1 MGSPDRQAY
10 LEAVQTLTSERLSS
24 LGAVCLDVPS
34 LAGASGG
41 SLDEDSK
48 LLWYVSKTLSDLF
61 GASMLFR
68 VWDTE
73 FVAFFPNTIREVFLG
88 RCGRLRSILQ
98 RRYPRQ
104 VRIGRAWAD
113 GTFTGRRL
121 AEDARAAM
129 KLSAANVAGNVRQ
142 IAENAALAVQKDT
155 QAESRFTVYF
165 QPKIDMRTGRLSGA
179 EALARG
185 IGEDGSV
192 IQPSQFIG
200 LLEEDGAIREL
211 DLMVLK
217 RSLAQMDRWRQ
228 AGLGVVPVAVNLS
241 RVTIAHPST
250 LASILALQ
258 SRYPEVP
265 PDALELE
272 ITERG
277 GSVDNTDLQQ
287 LVEQYHAC
295 GLRLSLD
302 DFGSQYANLPLFTD
316 VKFDTVKLDR
326 SLINGVSTNPI
337 SHALVRDI
345 IQICRNFHMDCVAEG
360 VETEEQAA
368 ALLEMGCT
376 CAQGFYYDK
385 PMPVEEFEEKYLR
398 GARPA
403 ERETEQEEDQP

>member
-1 MGSPDRQAY
+1 
-10 LEAVQTLTSERLSS
+10 
-24 LGAVCLDVPS
+24 
-34 LAGASGG
+34 
-41 SLDEDSK
+41 
-48 LLWYVSKTLSDLF
+48 
-61 GASMLFR
+61 
-68 VWDTE
+68 
-73 FVAFFPNTIREVFLG
+73 
-88 RCGRLRSILQ
+88 
-98 RRYPRQ
+98 
-104 VRIGRAWAD
+104 
-113 GTFTGRRL
+113 
-121 AEDARAAM
+121 
-129 KLSAANVAGNVRQ
+129 
-142 IAENAALAVQKDT
+142 
-155 QAESRFTVYF
+155 
-165 QPKIDMRTGRLSGA
+165 MRTGRLSGA

-360 VETEEQAA
+360 VETEEQVA

-385 PMPVEEFEEKYLR
+385 PMPVEQFEEKYLR

-403 ERETEQEEDQP
+403 ERETEHEEDQP